1 MRTYQDLEAVQND
14 PAAKTAFVQSF
25 IAEHIT
31 SAPVRT
37 AEKAD
42 KYDKQLNT
50 GVDDFL
56 DALADIDYKLN
67 GITKR
72 ARPETVKSHSFHR
85 LNVQR
90 VAYSLANG
98 ITLPGHKQ

>member
-25 IAEHIT
+25 IAEHVT

-67 GITKR
+67 GISKR
-72 ARPETVKSHSFHR
+72 AIQYSVHGLVWLQAPEPDTS
-85 LNVQR
+85 
-90 VAYSLANG
+90 A
-98 ITLPGHKQ
+98 